1 MYFLRGFNGNEATL
15 PFCVIPAIATY
26 IDHIKTQVENF
37 RLHLLLMEIYAK
49 LTHRDNII
57 PIINVMQIV
66 DLLFCD
72 GER

>member
-1 MYFLRGFNGNEATL
+1 
-15 PFCVIPAIATY
+15 
-26 IDHIKTQVENF
+26 
-37 RLHLLLMEIYAK
+37 MEIYAK